1 MKKPSSLRS
10 LLEDYPATSPREI
23 DARGRMLELLK
34 EVERPFSRSTM
45 LPGHF
50 TASSFVLH
58 PSSDRVL
65 LIRHRSLGLW
75 LQPGGH
81 FERDDDDLAV
91 AARREVLEETG
102 IGTLRRLRT
111 FSGLFD
117 IDIHPI
123 PANPRRGEPAH
134 QHFDLRL
141 AFMACSDQIT
151 ISPEVI
157 DARWVLL
164 GDVASLGSD
173 DSVLRCTRRLAPNNE
188 SFSGSPWLL

>member
-1 MKKPSSLRS
+1 MLA
-10 LLEDYPATSPREI
+10 LLE
-23 DARGRMLELLK
+23 
-34 EVERPFSRSTM
+34 EVERPFSRKTM
-45 LPGHF
+45 IPGHF

-65 LIRHRSLGLW
+65 LIRHRTLGLW

-81 FERDDDDLAV
+81 FERDDDDLEF

-102 IGTLRRLRT
+102 IGNLRRLRT

-123 PANPRRGEPAH
+123 PANPKRGEPAH

-141 AFMACSDQIT
+141 AFMARSDQIT
-151 ISPEVI
+151 ASHEVI
-157 DARWVLL
+157 DARWVHLD
-164 GDVASLGSD
+164 DVATLGSD
-173 DSVLRCTRRLAPNNE
+173 DSVLRCTRRLSTHNE
-188 SFSGSPWLL
+188 AFPGSA

>member
-1 MKKPSSLRS
+1 M
-10 LLEDYPATSPREI
+10 
-23 DARGRMLELLK
+23 DARGQMLALLE

-45 LPGHF
+45 TPGHF

-65 LIRHRSLGLW
+65 LIRHRTLELW

-81 FERDDDDLAV
+81 FERDDDDLEF

-102 IGTLRRLRT
+102 IGNLRRLRT
-111 FSGLFD
+111 FPGLFD

-141 AFMACSDQIT
+141 AFMARSDQIT
-151 ISPEVI
+151 VSHEVI
-157 DARWVLL
+157 DAQWVHL
-164 GDVASLGSD
+164 GDVATLGSD
-173 DSVLRCTRRLAPNNE
+173 DSVLRCTSRLSRDNE
-188 SFSGSPWLL
+188 AFSGSP